1 MICGETSAEQKA
13 SKQLQ
18 WLDLP
23 KKASS
28 TEEPKNRNILAIL
41 GNVAVADFEIVN
53 IVQRHGSNLKV
64 PEDDILDLDLTV
76 IISMNSCDLRR
87 RSQKMMFLWL
97 IVAWK

>member
-1 MICGETSAEQKA
+1 M
-13 SKQLQ
+13 
-18 WLDLP
+18 DLP

-28 TEEPKNRNILAIL
+28 TEEPNNRNILAVL
-41 GNVAVADFEIVN
+41 SNVAVADFEIVN

-87 RSQKMMFLWL
+87 RSQKMMNFGSLR
-97 IVAWK
+97 